1 MSPEEN
7 PEKAPKKGKKVAGA
21 KRPVAPRK
29 AGSAPAKPSP
39 GASQPPSAP
48 ARTPPPPGQAPTP
61 GEASTSGDEPR
72 PGPVQ
77 PSAGTP
83 APAESPAGDRAP
95 SPQAARPAP
104 PTAQPS
110 PPARPSQPQ
119 ASGATPQGA
128 GAAAAATPPPKQADS
143 KPASTS
149 GDGASRQVDVSEGR
163 AQAPDQGALK
173 RIAPTRAQD
182 VIQQQIAKRTAD
194 PKKVKLPQFPAPAS
208 ERPQALKD
216 EELRREAIAEKERER
231 REAILEGLDEEQRER
246 LEHDWQQTDKLDYV
260 PDPHDREIEIFEIRP
275 PFSYVQIV
283 KNDRTHEM
291 FYHAIEPKLSRDE
304 KILLAFI
311 EDTLIDVLDLQP
323 EDLDKTELEE
333 YIRGKFQQVLF
344 DYSISLGDEEA
355 SAEEARERLLYYVLR
370 DFIGEGPLDILMHD
384 PLIEDISCDGP
395 HVPIF
400 VYHRKYEAL
409 TTTIRY
415 KDHDHLD
422 SFVIRMAQRSGKH
435 VSIAEPILDATMK
448 DGSRLQA
455 TLAKEVSSFGSTFTI
470 RKFREVPFSPID
482 MVRFG
487 TMSSAMLAY
496 LWMVIEGHMSGI
508 YAGGTA
514 SGKTTAINALM
525 MFIPPQNKVITIE
538 DTRELRVPEPNWIAG
553 ITRDGFGPRDAHGRQ
568 AGEIDMFQLLK
579 NALRQRPEFI
589 VVGEVRGAE
598 AYALFQAMATGH
610 SAWGTMH
617 ADSVD
622 AVIHRLESDPINI
635 PRSLLEALDIVA
647 VQIQTRVA
655 GKRVRRTK
663 QLTEVVGLD
672 PHTREIL
679 TNEVFHWDP
688 STDAFEYSGISYG
701 LERLAHEGGKT
712 SKEIAAEMEDR
723 VRLINHLV
731 DLDERDYNKTA
742 LIIKK
747 YYKDKPTIM
756 AKVDAGEGWD

>member
-7 PEKAPKKGKKVAGA
+7 PEKKPAKGKAVPGT
-21 KRPVAPRK
+21 KRPATPRPAEGEPQVGRPASTPPAAGRAAAP
-29 AGSAPAKPSP
+29 GEPPAKP
-39 GASQPPSAP
+39 AAD
-48 ARTPPPPGQAPTP
+48 A
-61 GEASTSGDEPR
+61 PR
-72 PGPVQ
+72 PPAT
-77 PSAGTP
+77 PP
-83 APAESPAGDRAP
+83 APAAPAAAP
-95 SPQAARPAP
+95 PAP
-104 PTAQPS
+104 PAS
-110 PPARPSQPQ
+110 PPAPSGP
-119 ASGATPQGA
+119 
-128 GAAAAATPPPKQADS
+128 AAAAAPPADPPPAGKT
-143 KPASTS
+143 PARPPQRPATAAE
-149 GDGASRQVDVSEGR
+149 GHDGSSRQVDVSEGR

-182 VIQQQIAKRTAD
+182 IIKQQIAKRTAD
-194 PKKVKLPQFPAPAS
+194 PSKIKLPQFPAPAS

-216 EELRREAIAEKERER
+216 EEARREAIAEKERER
-231 REAILEGLDEEQRER
+231 REAVLEGLDEEQRAK
-246 LEHDWQQTDKLDYV
+246 LEHDWAATDKLDYR
-260 PDPHDREIEIFEIRP
+260 PDPDDREVEIFELRP
-275 PFSYVQIV
+275 PYAYVQIV
-283 KNDRTHEM
+283 KNDRTHDM
-291 FYHAIEPKLSRDE
+291 WYHAIEPKLSRDE
-304 KILLAFI
+304 RILLDFI
-311 EDTLIDVLDLQP
+311 EDTLVDVLDLQP
-323 EDLDKTELEE
+323 EELDKTELED
-333 YIRGKFQQVLF
+333 YIRGKFEQVLF

-355 SAEEARERLLYYVLR
+355 SSNEAKERLLYYVMR

-384 PLIEDISCDGP
+384 PMIEDISCDGP

-400 VYHRKYEAL
+400 VYHRKYEAM

-415 KDHDHLD
+415 KGHEHLD

-455 TLAKEVSSFGSTFTI
+455 TLAREVSSFGSTFTI

-635 PRSLLEALDIVA
+635 PRSLLEALDVVA
-647 VQIQTRVA
+647 VQIQTRVG

-672 PHTREIL
+672 PNTREIL

-688 STDAFEYSGISYG
+688 STDAFEYSGVSYA
-701 LERLAHEGGKT
+701 LERLAHEGGKST
-712 SKEIAAEMEDR
+712 REISAEMEDR

-731 DLDERDYNKTA
+731 DLDERDYDKTA
-742 LIIKK
+742 LIIKQ
-747 YYKDKPTIM
+747 YYKDKVSIM
-756 AKVDAGEGWD
+756 AKVEAGEGWD

>member
-1 MSPEEN
+1 MSPDKKPEEK
-7 PEKAPKKGKKVAGA
+7 PAPKSVSGT
-21 KRPVAPRK
+21 KRPVASK
-29 AGSAPAKPSP
+29 ADSPPSKDTPARPAKPATPGAPGQPAATPPATPPAAPAKPAP
-39 GASQPPSAP
+39 ATPAAPAAP
-48 ARTPPPPGQAPTP
+48 ARP
-61 GEASTSGDEPR
+61 
-72 PGPVQ
+72 
-77 PSAGTP
+77 
-83 APAESPAGDRAP
+83 
-95 SPQAARPAP
+95 AARPA
-104 PTAQPS
+104 S
-110 PPARPSQPQ
+110 
-119 ASGATPQGA
+119 SGEG
-128 GAAAAATPPPKQADS
+128 
-143 KPASTS
+143 
-149 GDGASRQVDVSEGR
+149 SRQVDVSEGR
-163 AQAPDQGALK
+163 LNAPGQGALK

-182 VIQQQIAKRTAD
+182 VIKEQIARRTAD
-194 PKKVKLPQFPAPAS
+194 PSKIKLPQFPAPAS

-216 EELRREAIAEKERER
+216 EEARREAIAEKERER
-231 REAILEGLDEEQRER
+231 RDAIIEGLDDEQRAKM
-246 LEHDWQQTDKLDYV
+246 EHDWAITDAMDYR
-260 PDPHDREIEIFEIRP
+260 PDPADREIEIFELRP
-275 PFSYVQIV
+275 PYAYVQIV
-283 KNDRTHEM
+283 KNDRTHDM
-291 FYHAIEPKLSRDE
+291 LYHAIEPRLSRDE
-304 KILLAFI
+304 RILLNFI
-311 EDTLIDVLDLQP
+311 ETTLIDVLDLQP
-323 EDLDKTELEE
+323 EELDRTGLEE
-333 YIRGKFQQVLF
+333 YIRGKFEQVLF

-355 SAEEARERLLYYVLR
+355 DAMEAKERLLYYVLR

-384 PLIEDISCDGP
+384 PMIEDISCDGP

-400 VYHRKYEAL
+400 VYHRKYEAM
-409 TTTIRY
+409 TTTIRFR
-415 KDHDHLD
+415 DHEQLD

-610 SAWGTMH
+610 AAYGTMH

-635 PRSLLEALDIVA
+635 PRSLLEALDVVA
-647 VQIQTRVA
+647 VQIQTRVG

-672 PHTREIL
+672 PNTREIL

-688 STDAFEYSGISYG
+688 STDAFEYSGVSYA

-712 SKEIAAEMEDR
+712 TKQIADEMEDR

-731 DLDERDYNKTA
+731 DLDERDYDKTA
-742 LIIKK
+742 LIIKQ
-747 YYKDKPTIM
+747 YYKDKQQIM
-756 AKVDAGEGWD
+756 AKVEAGEGWD